1 PMADAYRFLASGRFS
16 PALIFWSRRMNADI
30 RERLRRVISEM
41 LVARGHTGVIDDG
54 ESLFINGHL
63 DSLAGTEVMLM
74 LESDFN
80 VDFSDP
86 EFEIDALDTI
96 DGIATIAERAA
107 VRV

>member
-1 PMADAYRFLASGRFS
+1 
-16 PALIFWSRRMNADI
+16 MNADI

-107 VRV
+107 ARV